1 VRRVVA
7 YELVSLDGVAES
19 PDQFVLDFD
28 EVMYENLA
36 RVIGE
41 QDAVLL
47 GRTTYDMW
55 AEYWPTSDHEPFA
68 SFINGVPK
76 HVVTS
81 RPLSLPWD
89 GASPL
94 EGPLEDSVREL
105 KEQSG
110 GDIGVHGSISV
121 VQSLLRGGLVDEVRL
136 VVTPV
141 VGTPGQRLFV
151 ELDPAQ
157 QLELVSSVSAPSGAL
172 LLDYQVV
179 GPAGLSPFAGS

>member
-19 PDQFVLDFD
+19 PELFVLDFD

-47 GRTTYDMW
+47 GRATYDMW
-55 AEYWPTSDHEPFA
+55 ADHWPTSDHEPFA

-76 HVVTS
+76 YVATS
-81 RPLSLPWD
+81 RPLEVPWE

-94 EGPLEDSVREL
+94 DGPFEKAVGEL
-105 KEQSG
+105 KHGSG
-110 GDIGVHGSISV
+110 GDIGIHGSISV
-121 VQSLLRGGLVDEVRL
+121 VQSLLRAGLVDEVRL

-141 VGTPGQRLFV
+141 VGTPGRRLFAG
-151 ELDPAQ
+151 LDPTR
-157 QLELVSSVSAPSGAL
+157 LEPVRSVTAPTGAL
-172 LLDYQVV
+172 LVDYRVV
-179 GPAGLSPFAGS
+179 GPIG